1 VVFHYHIAHRG
12 ETLTGNFI
20 EGGEE
25 NAGDLVSQT
34 FHSTAFAK
42 LDKSVCCFARNKP
55 IDGGFLQPDTVSV
68 MALLLLQCRLEVQEF
83 NQRQRGTL
91 GLRSMADISLSYAS
105 EDSGIVHPDTDDDRS
120 RNSAVEKIPVRQI
133 DSATETLSPRPS
145 TAPNI
150 CNEILA
156 RAQLGEPL
164 SDRDREALRKEC
176 QS

>member
-1 VVFHYHIAHRG
+1 
-12 ETLTGNFI
+12 
-20 EGGEE
+20 
-25 NAGDLVSQT
+25 
-34 FHSTAFAK
+34 
-42 LDKSVCCFARNKP
+42 
-55 IDGGFLQPDTVSV
+55 

-83 NQRQRGTL
+83 NQCQRGTL

-120 RNSAVEKIPVRQI
+120 RKSAAEKISVRQI

-156 RAQLGEPL
+156 RAQPGEPL